1 MLEYD
6 QILVSSCTNEQKYL
20 NVEFDGSPTLLCA
33 LGYQGIIRWKQL
45 LCGFYKSKYLLTLDR
60 ELTTEQTITT
70 EL

>member
-6 QILVSSCTNEQKYL
+6 QILVSNCTNVQKFL
-20 NVEFDGSPTLLCA
+20 NVEFDRSRTLLCA
-33 LGYQGIIRWKQL
+33 LGYQGSIRRKQL

-60 ELTTEQTITT
+60 ELMTEQTITT